1 MTTLRAAVAANRDLL
16 VFAYGLVFFIMGVA
30 VALQARRTSRLELA
44 RSLAWLAAF
53 GILHGL
59 HEWGDV
65 FIPIQAAYLPAGAV
79 GWLRVVQLALLVASF
94 VCLFEFGL
102 SLLRSPQTGRWPQA
116 IPLVIAAVWLVV
128 ALTLLPAL
136 APDRDTWA
144 RSANGLA
151 RYWIAFP
158 AALVAAYS
166 LRRQTLRR
174 VKPLE
179 VPGIVH
185 TLQIAGWLLVAYAL
199 VAGLVPPLVPFPPG
213 NWLNTTTFTHVLGLP
228 PIVFRSLIGLGLAL
242 TFIRALD
249 VFDVE
254 TTRRIESMEQQQ
266 ILNAERERIGRD
278 LHDGAIQAVY
288 SAGLLVESAR
298 NLAEP
303 ESLLATR
310 LDRSLDALDRAIRD
324 LRRNLGELQAAPGPS
339 LPDGLRQLAADPR
352 FSSLVDVKLTLDL
365 PGDDPVVPSRA
376 DHVVAI
382 VQEALANVVRHA
394 RARRVLITA
403 AGAGDRLV
411 VTVQDDGAGLP
422 AQIEAGF
429 GLRNMRDRARLLG
442 GELEVSGARGKG
454 TSVRLDV
461 PLRDAR

>member
-16 VFAYGLVFFIMGVA
+16 VFAYGLAFFILGVA

-59 HEWGDV
+59 HEWGDL
-65 FIPIQAAYLPAGAV
+65 FIPLQAAYLPAGTAN
-79 GWLRVVQLALLVASF
+79 WLRILQLALLVASF

-102 SLLRSPQTGRWPQA
+102 ALMRPPQRGRWPQA
-116 IPLVIAAVWLVV
+116 IPLVVAAVWLVV
-128 ALTLLPAL
+128 ALALLPAL
-136 APDRDTWA
+136 PDRDTWV

-158 AALVAAYS
+158 AGLIAAYG
-166 LRRQTLRR
+166 LRRQTMHR
-174 VKPLE
+174 VAPLE
-179 VPGIVH
+179 VPGIVR

-199 VAGLVPPLVPFPPG
+199 VAGLVPPPVPFPPG
-213 NWLNTTTFTHVLGLP
+213 NWINASTFTGAFGLP
-228 PIVFRSLIGLGLAL
+228 PIVFRSLIGLGLAVTL
-242 TFIRALD
+242 IRALD

-254 TTRRIESMEQQQ
+254 TARRIESMEQQQ

-278 LHDGAIQAVY
+278 LHDGAIQSVY
-288 SAGLLVESAR
+288 TAGLLVESAR

-303 ESLLATR
+303 QSLLATR
-310 LDRSLDALDRAIRD
+310 LDRSMDALDRAIRD
-324 LRRNLGELQAAPGPS
+324 LRRNLGELQAAPGAS

-352 FSSLVDVKLTLDL
+352 FSSLVDVKLNLKLTEDE
-365 PGDDPVVPSRA
+365 PVVPARA
-376 DHVVAI
+376 DHILAI

-422 AQIEAGF
+422 PHIEAGF

-442 GELEVSGARGKG
+442 GEPEVSGARGKG
-454 TSVRLDV
+454 TRVRLDV
-461 PLRDAR
+461 PLREAR